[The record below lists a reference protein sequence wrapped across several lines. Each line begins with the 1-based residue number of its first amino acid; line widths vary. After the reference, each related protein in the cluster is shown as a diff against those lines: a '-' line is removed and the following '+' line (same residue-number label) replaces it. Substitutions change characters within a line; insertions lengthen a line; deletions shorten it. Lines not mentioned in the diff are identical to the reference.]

1 MKISD
6 KKVISKSK
14 GKKNLKSHRKNLQM
28 EKAIEF
34 YLSPNLN
41 FKNSAEI
48 CNDFLK
54 PPY

>member
-6 KKVISKSK
+6 KKVTSKNK
-14 GKKNLKSHRKNLQM
+14 GKKSEKSLKKLQM

-34 YLSPNLN
+34 YLSLNLN

>member
-1 MKISD
+1 
-6 KKVISKSK
+6 
-14 GKKNLKSHRKNLQM
+14 M

-34 YLSPNLN
+34 YLSLNLN